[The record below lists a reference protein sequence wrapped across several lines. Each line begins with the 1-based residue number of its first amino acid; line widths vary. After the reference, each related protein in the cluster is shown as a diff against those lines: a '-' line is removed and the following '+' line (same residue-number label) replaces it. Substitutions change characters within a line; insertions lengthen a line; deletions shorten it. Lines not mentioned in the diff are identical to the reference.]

1 MKRYEISFESFLE
14 NFKKSVSKS
23 GYKNSIQKDYILK
36 ILYFSDEHLSAE
48 QIVNI
53 AKTLYKID
61 MGIATVYRTVKFFE
75 SMDIVKALDVGDG
88 VKRYELNISI
98 HHDHMVCTNCSKIIE
113 FTDDLIEGQQEKVAK
128 DHNFLLKDHIMTI
141 YGICEDCQK

>member
-1 MKRYEISFESFLE
+1 MRRYEISFESFLE

-36 ILYFSDEHLSAE
+36 ILYFSDDHLSAE
-48 QIVNI
+48 QIVNL

-75 SMDIVKALDVGDG
+75 SMNIVNSLDVGDG
-88 VKRYELNISI
+88 AKRYELNISI
-98 HHDHMVCTNCSKIIE
+98 HHDHMICTNCNKIIE
-113 FTDDLIEGQQEKVAK
+113 FTDDLIEDQQIKVAK
-128 DHNFLLKDHIMTI
+128 DNNFLLKDHIMTI
-141 YGICEDCQK
+141 YGLCEDCH

>member
-75 SMDIVKALDVGDG
+75 SMNIVTSLDVGDG
-88 VKRYELNISI
+88 AKRYELNISI
-98 HHDHMVCTNCSKIIE
+98 HHDHMICTSCSKIIE
-113 FTDDLIEGQQEKVAK
+113 FTDDLIEEQQIKVAK
-128 DHNFLLKDHIMTI
+128 DNNFLLKDHIMTI
-141 YGICEDCQK
+141 YGICENCQ